1 MIIAYE
7 NRETFSILATDLA
20 KNRLKKKIL
29 LLTDHFNATYY
40 LAFHYALQ
48 SLSERAKLD
57 WVALSQQ
64 DVIGKAAKEN
74 PRKFAEKLL
83 VTETPNLVI
92 FNRYGL
98 PYGRHILE
106 ECKKNNRKTVYF
118 IDDDLLDIPITLG
131 KEIQKQHGDREI
143 IAERRFLL
151 ENVDCIWVS
160 TQYLSRKISQYLP
173 DKQIICGGYPPYLE
187 PLIDKTR
194 LKQRSEKF
202 KFGYMGSKGH
212 KQDLEAIV
220 PAISKILKNYPETQF
235 ETFGTISLPEELKIF
250 GDRVVERKV
259 IPKYDLFIQQL
270 YALNWNVG
278 LIPLED
284 TEFNRC
290 KSPIKYLEYTAC
302 DIPTIASDN
311 IVYNKIIDS
320 NNGLLTQGDCWEE
333 KIELI
338 LHDPKVGQTLVQNAQ
353 QTCRQKFALTEVE
366 GRILNIIDRC
376 N

>member
-1 MIIAYE
+1 MAIA
-7 NRETFSILATDLA
+7 LA
-20 KNRLKKKIL
+20 KNTIKKKIL

-48 SLSERAKLD
+48 SLSKQSKID

-64 DVIGKAAKEN
+64 DIIAKAAKEN
-74 PRKFAEKLL
+74 PITFAEKLL
-83 VTETPNLVI
+83 ATEKPNLVI

-98 PYGRHILE
+98 PYGQHILE
-106 ECKKNNRKTVYF
+106 ECKKNNLKTAYF
-118 IDDDLLDIPITLG
+118 IDDDLLDIPSTLG

-151 ENVDCIWVS
+151 ENVDWIWVS
-160 TQYLSRKISQYLP
+160 TQYLSKKISQYLP
-173 DKQIICGGYPPYLE
+173 YKQIICGGYPPYLE
-187 PLIDKTR
+187 SLIDKKG
-194 LKQRSEKF
+194 LKERAEKF

-220 PAISKILKNYPETQF
+220 PAISKILNNYPQTEF
-235 ETFGTISLPEELKIF
+235 ETFGTISLPEKLKIF

-259 IPKYDLFIQQL
+259 IPKYDRFIQQL
-270 YALNWNVG
+270 YDLNWNVG

-302 DIPTIASDN
+302 NIPTIASDN

-320 NNGLLTQGDCWEE
+320 NNGILTQRDCWYE

-338 LHDPKVGQTLVQNAQ
+338 LHERELGQNLVKNARE
-353 QTCRQKFALTEVE
+353 TCRQKFALTKVE
-366 GRILNIIDRC
+366 EQILNIIDRC